1 MPEPEPEPE
10 QQGSPGPSPPTP
22 TPTHTTH
29 TFDVPYRA
37 GTSFTPTSA
46 DAEPR
51 APAHIEPIPRIA
63 LGDGSS
69 PQAPSQSE
77 QRRAQRRETA
87 GLAEGLEGKYVDE
100 FGNVLDWDGTVKGR
114 VEGDLPSMVG
124 RPVSANGDV
133 LDAEGEVVGHV
144 SENHDQPPLKEL
156 DGGLRVDDMGNIY
169 SADGSIIGK
178 LNEPPP
184 KKADEEKPQEQEK
197 QPEAEKKKPCGCSA
211 PQPASAPRPSEIYL
225 DVKSTFDGIQIIL
238 KIPTIFNQE
247 QQQQQKQETSQRGEE
262 SRSRSRSKSKSRS
275 RGRSRSKEQGRGD
288 EQASSNVTCEP

>member
-1 MPEPEPEPE
+1 MPEPE
-10 QQGSPGPSPPTP
+10 QQGSPGPGHSP
-22 TPTHTTH
+22 PTHTTH
-29 TFDVPYRA
+29 TFDVPYKA
-37 GTSFTPTSA
+37 GMSFTPTSA

-51 APAHIEPIPRIA
+51 KPAHIDPIPRIA

-77 QRRAQRRETA
+77 QRRAQRRQTA

-133 LDAEGEVVGHV
+133 LAEGQVVGHV

-169 SADGSIIGK
+169 SADGGIIGK
-178 LNEPPP
+178 LNEPP
-184 KKADEEKPQEQEK
+184 KKADEPQEQEQEK
-197 QPEAEKKKPCGCSA
+197 QPEADKKKPCGCSA

-238 KIPTIFNQE
+238 KIPTIFNQV
-247 QQQQQKQETSQRGEE
+247 KQEQHRQENKREASTST
-262 SRSRSRSKSKSRS
+262 STSS
-275 RGRSRSKEQGRGD
+275 EQGLAD
-288 EQASSNVTCEP
+288 EQENEQASSNDTRGS

>member
-1 MPEPEPEPE
+1 MPEPEPE
-10 QQGSPGPSPPTP
+10 QQGSPGRSPPN
-22 TPTHTTH
+22 THTTH
-29 TFDVPYRA
+29 TFDVPYKA

-46 DAEPR
+46 GDEPR
-51 APAHIEPIPRIA
+51 KPAHIDPIPRIA
-63 LGDGSS
+63 MGDGSS
-69 PQAPSQSE
+69 PQSPSQSE
-77 QRRAQRRETA
+77 QRRAQRRQTA

-133 LDAEGEVVGHV
+133 IDAVGEVVGHV

-156 DGGLRVDDMGNIY
+156 DGGLRVDDMGNIF
-169 SADGSIIGK
+169 SANGSIIGK
-178 LNEPPP
+178 LNEPP
-184 KKADEEKPQEQEK
+184 KKADEEQPQEQEK
-197 QPEAEKKKPCGCSA
+197 QPEADKKKPCGCSA

-247 QQQQQKQETSQRGEE
+247 QQQQEKQENNQREE
-262 SRSRSRSKSKSRS
+262 SRSRSSVS
-275 RGRSRSKEQGRGD
+275 EQEN
-288 EQASSNVTCEP
+288 EQASSDDTRGS